1 MKNNQSILKKIE
13 NLLKPESTILVDLH
27 KKIDDNTSTVAKKE
41 KSISDKKQKIANIE
55 TEINGLNEENA
66 VLLEAFNAL
75 KDKDLKLITNVLK
88 LNLDVNK
95 DLNKLIN
102 QLPLQIEIRNNDISD
117 LEQAISEDE
126 KKLDI
131 AHSNIT
137 DLESKLNT
145 ALENQK
151 NLNALI
157 KDASGGS
164 CTETRNQVIELLK
177 NLEFNNDEAYA
188 AAKLIMFPEDELMPF
203 FKNFK
208 FEITQQLDDNET
220 YVDLDNIV
228 DALKEV
234 DLDDDKTLETKKE
247 VSVEPT
253 DDFLSSFDTNVFDFE
268 SIHDPASTETLENN
282 TEPSSSENKKENEN
296 TSNADSQKPDELS
309 SEIKLEDESL
319 KEESKDNETKDNEE
333 PASDDYQKILE
344 DETPISFEELKNLF
358 EENTEDKNAST
369 NEVNAKN
376 AEDSANND
384 IISLDELQ
392 DKMNDI
398 FKDLNEEESSSIKED
413 STESSSL
420 ENTKVEDI
428 RETTSEDSKDI
439 ENIVNTEETEER
451 PIDFD
456 EQVLIDLGKSAEDI
470 ALIKPFDTSKL
481 DSNKIKSELA
491 KKDIK
496 PQTIPL
502 VVYKNGLQNYLANID
517 TLKEFGYKPNEME
530 IEKNGVVLSLI
541 SNEDLNKN
549 LKTLK
554 DYKIDLK
561 STNGHLAFNVL
572 GVEPKELIRR
582 IDLIIENNQSDLI
595 TYDIA
600 ALALDVETILKRIA
614 FCKEYNIPYTEE
626 KNNILTFNSYV
637 FNQDVLEEL
646 VEKEVN
652 FDKDSEVLTDNLKEV
667 VSSNVI
673 DILDNKLDDIFNIKL
688 QDAKKF
694 DEYTRLEQKL
704 ESICVCKGNAYIIDG
719 LYFSHQNTKR
729 NLITLINNENDIS
742 DKDILIASLLYNSTK
757 TIDDVKSIIESIRG

>member
-117 LEQAISEDE
+117 LQQAIREDE

-164 CTETRNQVIELLK
+164 CTETRNEVIEILK

-188 AAKLIMFPEDELMPF
+188 AAKLILFPEDELMPF

-234 DLDDDKTLETKKE
+234 DLDDDKTLENKKE
-247 VSVEPT
+247 VSIEPT
-253 DDFLSSFDTNVFDFE
+253 DDFLSSFDTNIFDFD
-268 SIHDPASTETLENN
+268 SLNNPASTKTLENSA
-282 TEPSSSENKKENEN
+282 EPSSLENEKENED
-296 TSNADSQKPDELS
+296 TSNADNEKTGELS
-309 SEIKLEDESL
+309 SEVKLEDESL
-319 KEESKDNETKDNEE
+319 KEESKDNEES
-333 PASDDYQKILE
+333 ASDDYQKLLE

-358 EENTEDKNAST
+358 EENTEDKNTST
-369 NEVNAKN
+369 KEVNAKN

-413 STESSSL
+413 STESNSL
-420 ENTKVEDI
+420 ENTEVEDI
-428 RETTSEDSKDI
+428 HEATGKELKD
-439 ENIVNTEETEER
+439 TEEE
-451 PIDFD
+451 PVNFD
-456 EQVLIDLGKSAEDI
+456 EQVLIDLEKSAEDI

-481 DSNKIKSELA
+481 DSKEIKSELI

-496 PQTIPL
+496 PKTIPL

-561 STNGHLAFNVL
+561 STHGHLAFNVL

-582 IDLIIENNQSDLI
+582 IDLIIENNQSNLI

-652 FDKDSEVLTDNLKEV
+652 FDKDDEVLTDNLKEV
-667 VSSNVI
+667 VASNVI

-742 DKDILIASLLYNSTK
+742 DQDILIASLLYNSTK
-757 TIDDVKSIIESIRG
+757 TIDDVKNIIESIRG

>member
-27 KKIDDNTSTVAKKE
+27 KKIDDNTSTIAKKE

-117 LEQAISEDE
+117 LQQAISEDE

-164 CTETRNQVIELLK
+164 CTETRNEVIELLK
-177 NLEFNNDEAYA
+177 NLEFSNDEAYA

-208 FEITQQLDDNET
+208 FEITQQLEDNET

-247 VSVEPT
+247 VSIEPT
-253 DDFLSSFDTNVFDFE
+253 DDFLSSFDTNIFDFD
-268 SIHDPASTETLENN
+268 SLNNPASTKTLENSA
-282 TEPSSSENKKENEN
+282 EPSSLENEKENED
-296 TSNADSQKPDELS
+296 TSNADNEKTGELS
-309 SEIKLEDESL
+309 SEVKLEDESL
-319 KEESKDNETKDNEE
+319 KEESKDNEES
-333 PASDDYQKILE
+333 ASDDYQKLLE

-358 EENTEDKNAST
+358 EENTEDKNTST
-369 NEVNAKN
+369 KEVNAKN

-413 STESSSL
+413 STESNSL
-420 ENTKVEDI
+420 ENIEVEDI
-428 RETTSEDSKDI
+428 HEATGKELKD
-439 ENIVNTEETEER
+439 TEEE
-451 PIDFD
+451 PVNFD
-456 EQVLIDLGKSAEDI
+456 EQVLIDLEKSAEDI

-481 DSNKIKSELA
+481 DSKEIKSELI

-496 PQTIPL
+496 PKTIPL

-561 STNGHLAFNVL
+561 STHGHLAFNVL

-652 FDKDSEVLTDNLKEV
+652 FDKDDEVLTDNLKEV
-667 VSSNVI
+667 VASNVI

-729 NLITLINNENDIS
+729 NLITLINNKNDIS
-742 DKDILIASLLYNSTK
+742 DQDILIASLLYNSTK
-757 TIDDVKSIIESIRG
+757 TIDDVKNIIESIRG

>member
-27 KKIDDNTSTVAKKE
+27 KKIDDNTSTIAKKE

-66 VLLEAFNAL
+66 VLLEAFNTL

-117 LEQAISEDE
+117 LQQAISEDE

-157 KDASGGS
+157 KDASGGI
-164 CTETRNQVIELLK
+164 CTETRNEVIELLK

-234 DLDDDKTLETKKE
+234 DLDDDKTLKTKKE
-247 VSVEPT
+247 VSIEPT
-253 DDFLSSFDTNVFDFE
+253 DDFLSSFDTNIFDFD
-268 SIHDPASTETLENN
+268 SLNNPASTKTLEDNK
-282 TEPSSSENKKENEN
+282 ESSSSENKKENED
-296 TSNADSQKPDELS
+296 TSNADNEKTSELS
-309 SEIKLEDESL
+309 SEVKLEDESL
-319 KEESKDNETKDNEE
+319 KEESKDNEES
-333 PASDDYQKILE
+333 ASDDYQKLLE

-358 EENTEDKNAST
+358 EENTEDKNTFTKEA
-369 NEVNAKN
+369 NDKN

-413 STESSSL
+413 STESNSL
-420 ENTKVEDI
+420 ENTEVEDI
-428 RETTSEDSKDI
+428 HEATGKELKD
-439 ENIVNTEETEER
+439 TEEK
-451 PIDFD
+451 PVNFD
-456 EQVLIDLGKSAEDI
+456 EQVLIDLEKSAEDI

-481 DSNKIKSELA
+481 DSKEIKSELI

-496 PQTIPL
+496 PKTIPL

-652 FDKDSEVLTDNLKEV
+652 FDKDDEVLTDNLKEV
-667 VSSNVI
+667 VASNVI

-719 LYFSHQNTKR
+719 LYFSRQNTKR
-729 NLITLINNENDIS
+729 NLITLINNKNDIS
-742 DKDILIASLLYNSTK
+742 DQDILIASLLYNSTK
-757 TIDDVKSIIESIRG
+757 TIDDVKNIIESIRG

>member
-13 NLLKPESTILVDLH
+13 NLLKPESTILADLH

-117 LEQAISEDE
+117 LQQAISEDE

-151 NLNALI
+151 NLNVLI

-164 CTETRNQVIELLK
+164 CTETRNEVIELLK

-234 DLDDDKTLETKKE
+234 NLDDDKTLENKKE
-247 VSVEPT
+247 VSIEPT
-253 DDFLSSFDTNVFDFE
+253 DDFLSSFDTNIFDFD
-268 SIHDPASTETLENN
+268 SLNNPASTKTLENSA
-282 TEPSSSENKKENEN
+282 ESSSLENKKENEN
-296 TSNADSQKPDELS
+296 ISNADNQKPSELS
-309 SEIKLEDESL
+309 SEVKLEDESL
-319 KEESKDNETKDNEE
+319 KEESKDNETKDNDES
-333 PASDDYQKILE
+333 AGDDYQKLLE
-344 DETPISFEELKNLF
+344 DETPISFEELKKLF
-358 EENTEDKNAST
+358 EENTEDKNTYT
-369 NEVNAKN
+369 NEANAKN
-376 AEDSANND
+376 VEDSANND

-398 FKDLNEEESSSIKED
+398 FKDLNEEESSSNKED
-413 STESSSL
+413 STESNSL
-420 ENTKVEDI
+420 ENTEAEDI
-428 RETTSEDSKDI
+428 HEATGKELK
-439 ENIVNTEETEER
+439 NTEEE
-451 PIDFD
+451 PVNFD
-456 EQVLIDLGKSAEDI
+456 EQVLIDLEKSAEDI

-481 DSNKIKSELA
+481 DSKEIKSELI

-496 PQTIPL
+496 PKTIPL

-572 GVEPKELIRR
+572 CVEPKELIRR

-600 ALALDVETILKRIA
+600 ALALDAETILKRIA

-652 FDKDSEVLTDNLKEV
+652 FDKDDEVLTDNLKKV
-667 VSSNVI
+667 VASNVI

-729 NLITLINNENDIS
+729 NLITLINNKNDIS
-742 DKDILIASLLYNSTK
+742 DQDILIASLLYNSTK
-757 TIDDVKSIIESIRG
+757 TIDDVKNIIESIRG

>member
-117 LEQAISEDE
+117 LQQAISEDE

-164 CTETRNQVIELLK
+164 CTETRNEVIELLK
-177 NLEFNNDEAYA
+177 NLEFSNDEAYA

-247 VSVEPT
+247 VSIEPT
-253 DDFLSSFDTNVFDFE
+253 DDFLSSFDTNIFDFD
-268 SIHDPASTETLENN
+268 SLNNPASTKTLEDNK
-282 TEPSSSENKKENEN
+282 EPSSLENEKENEN
-296 TSNADSQKPDELS
+296 TSNADNEKTGELS
-309 SEIKLEDESL
+309 SEVKLEDESL
-319 KEESKDNETKDNEE
+319 KEESKDNETKNNEE
-333 PASDDYQKILE
+333 SASDDYQKLLE
-344 DETPISFEELKNLF
+344 DETPISFEELKNIF
-358 EENTEDKNAST
+358 EENTEDKNTST
-369 NEVNAKN
+369 KEVNAKN

-413 STESSSL
+413 STESNSL
-420 ENTKVEDI
+420 ENTEVEDI
-428 RETTSEDSKDI
+428 HEATGKELKD
-439 ENIVNTEETEER
+439 TEEE
-451 PIDFD
+451 PVNFD
-456 EQVLIDLGKSAEDI
+456 EQVLIDLEKSAEDI

-481 DSNKIKSELA
+481 DSKEIKSELI

-496 PQTIPL
+496 PKTIPL

-652 FDKDSEVLTDNLKEV
+652 FDKDNEVLTDNLKEV
-667 VSSNVI
+667 VASNVI

-729 NLITLINNENDIS
+729 NLITLINNKNDIS
-742 DKDILIASLLYNSTK
+742 DQDILIASLLYNSTK
-757 TIDDVKSIIESIRG
+757 TIDDVKNIIESIRG

>member
-117 LEQAISEDE
+117 LQQAISEDE

-151 NLNALI
+151 NLNVLI

-164 CTETRNQVIELLK
+164 CTETRNEVIELLK
-177 NLEFNNDEAYA
+177 NLEFSNDEAYA

-208 FEITQQLDDNET
+208 FEITQQLEDNET

-234 DLDDDKTLETKKE
+234 DLDDDKTLESKKE
-247 VSVEPT
+247 VSIEPT
-253 DDFLSSFDTNVFDFE
+253 DDFLSSFDTNIFNFD
-268 SIHDPASTETLENN
+268 SLNNPASTKTLEDNK
-282 TEPSSSENKKENEN
+282 EPSSLENKKENEN
-296 TSNADSQKPDELS
+296 TSNADNEKIGELS
-309 SEIKLEDESL
+309 SEVKLEDESL
-319 KEESKDNETKDNEE
+319 KEESKDNEES
-333 PASDDYQKILE
+333 ASDDYQKLLE

-358 EENTEDKNAST
+358 EENTEDKNTST
-369 NEVNAKN
+369 KEVNAKN

-413 STESSSL
+413 STESNSL
-420 ENTKVEDI
+420 ENTEVEDI
-428 RETTSEDSKDI
+428 HKATGKELKD
-439 ENIVNTEETEER
+439 TEEE
-451 PIDFD
+451 PVNFD
-456 EQVLIDLGKSAEDI
+456 EQVLIDLEKSAEDI

-481 DSNKIKSELA
+481 DSKEIKSELI

-496 PQTIPL
+496 PKTIPL

-561 STNGHLAFNVL
+561 STHGHLAFNVL

-582 IDLIIENNQSDLI
+582 IDLIIENNQSNLI

-652 FDKDSEVLTDNLKEV
+652 FDKDDGVLTDNLKEV
-667 VSSNVI
+667 VASNVI

-742 DKDILIASLLYNSTK
+742 DQDILIASLLYNSTK
-757 TIDDVKSIIESIRG
+757 TIDDVKNIIESIRG

>member
-27 KKIDDNTSTVAKKE
+27 KKIDDNTSTIAKKE

-117 LEQAISEDE
+117 LQQAISEDE

-164 CTETRNQVIELLK
+164 CTETRNEVIELLK

-234 DLDDDKTLETKKE
+234 DLDDDKTLENKKE
-247 VSVEPT
+247 VSIEPT
-253 DDFLSSFDTNVFDFE
+253 DDFLSSFDNNIFDFD
-268 SIHDPASTETLENN
+268 SLNNPASTKTLENSA
-282 TEPSSSENKKENEN
+282 ESSSSENKKENED
-296 TSNADSQKPDELS
+296 TSNADNEKTSELS
-309 SEIKLEDESL
+309 SEVKLEDESL
-319 KEESKDNETKDNEE
+319 KEESKDNEES
-333 PASDDYQKILE
+333 ASDDYQKLLE

-358 EENTEDKNAST
+358 EENTEDKNTST

-413 STESSSL
+413 STESNSL
-420 ENTKVEDI
+420 ENTEVEDI
-428 RETTSEDSKDI
+428 HEATGKELKD
-439 ENIVNTEETEER
+439 TEEE
-451 PIDFD
+451 PVNFD
-456 EQVLIDLGKSAEDI
+456 EQVLIDLEKSAEDI

-481 DSNKIKSELA
+481 DSKEIKSELI

-496 PQTIPL
+496 PKTIPL
-502 VVYKNGLQNYLANID
+502 VVYKNGLQNYLTNID

-561 STNGHLAFNVL
+561 STHGHLAFNVL

-582 IDLIIENNQSDLI
+582 IDLIIENNQSNLI

-652 FDKDSEVLTDNLKEV
+652 FDKDDEVLTDNLKEV
-667 VSSNVI
+667 VASNVI

-742 DKDILIASLLYNSTK
+742 DQDILIASLLYNSTK
-757 TIDDVKSIIESIRG
+757 TIDDVKNIIESIRG